1 MTKTRSAKRALLTSG
16 LVLIMCITM
25 LIGTTFAWFT
35 DSVTSGR
42 NQIVAGNLDVELEY
56 WNGTAYAPVTSAT
69 KLFNDNALW
78 EPGYTEVAYLKVSNL
93 GSLALKYQ
101 LNVNVFGETLGKT
114 KGGADIKLSDYL
126 VFKTVESDTD
136 LAGAYATR
144 EAAVAAA
151 GTEKGLKAY
160 NGATKPLD
168 PKGGANADDYVA
180 LIIYM
185 PTTVGNEANHNGTN
199 VPSIEMGVN
208 LLATQLTAEEDSF
221 DNTYDENAWHPDFL
235 VTNSDELKVALTNGG
250 NVKLANDV
258 IISESLPVT
267 KDTVLDLNGKNIGT
281 SGSTT
286 GSPLYLQGGKLTVKN
301 GTLDLDGSH
310 TNVNGTF
317 STGIGYDAQTEL
329 VVENVNFTGK
339 TAINGTFATD
349 GPLKVTVSDCTID
362 VTSVG
367 IAVSANSTDAV
378 ATITNCN
385 IDADEYA
392 IFASQGSKITIN
404 GGTYKSAGKVITSM
418 YDNTVV
424 TINGGNFDGE
434 LWVTGGGSLVIYG
447 GTFTADP
454 SAYVANGYI
463 ATKNA
468 DGTYTVVKGA
478 TVASPAEFTKAIENG
493 GNIVLTDNIELT
505 STLMAKKDAV
515 IDLNGK
521 SITAPSD
528 SAMFQSLSGPKPSL
542 TITSS
547 KAGAVIDATNSTF
560 NNGIVQSYGKTEIR
574 NVTINAGNNAV
585 LLGYGST
592 EISNV
597 EINVGEIK
605 SSSYTTFKVY
615 GDLTLGEGTVVNVDY
630 LGTSLISNNAKANIV
645 IDGAKINVD
654 KFRVSGGAMINL
666 QSGTTLALKNTEV
679 KVGLDTT
686 YTSYFI
692 TRAENATIENCT
704 FDIKNLDG
712 TKAYDIEFKPDASV
726 GDKYVWVQ
734 K

>member
-1 MTKTRSAKRALLTSG
+1 MTKTRSTKRALLTSG
-16 LVLIMCITM
+16 LALIMCITM

-136 LAGAYATR
+136 LADAYATR

-185 PTTVGNEANHNGTN
+185 PTTVGNEANHNGTD

-208 LLATQLTAEEDSF
+208 LLATQLTAEKDSF

-250 NVKLANDV
+250 NVALANDI

-267 KDTVLDLNGKNIGT
+267 KDTVIDLNGKNIGT

-317 STGIGYDAQTEL
+317 SAAIGYDAQTEL
-329 VVENVNFTGK
+329 VVENVNFTGT

-349 GPLKVTVSDCTID
+349 GPLKISISDCTMD
-362 VTSVG
+362 VTNLG
-367 IAVSANSTDAV
+367 IAVSANSTEAI
-378 ATITNCN
+378 ATINNCN
-385 IDADEYA
+385 IDADVYA

-424 TINGGNFDGE
+424 TINGGTFDGE
-434 LWVTGGGSLVIYG
+434 LWVTSGGSLVIYG
-447 GTFTADP
+447 GTFTAAP
-454 SAYVANGYI
+454 SAYVATGYQAVDNG
-463 ATKNA
+463 
-468 DGTYTVVKGA
+468 DGTWTV
-478 TVASPAEFTKAIENG
+478 
-493 GNIVLTDNIELT
+493 
-505 STLMAKKDAV
+505 
-515 IDLNGK
+515 
-521 SITAPSD
+521 TA
-528 SAMFQSLSGPKPSL
+528 L
-542 TITSS
+542 
-547 KAGAVIDATNSTF
+547 
-560 NNGIVQSYGKTEIR
+560 
-574 NVTINAGNNAV
+574 
-585 LLGYGST
+585 
-592 EISNV
+592 
-597 EINVGEIK
+597 
-605 SSSYTTFKVY
+605 
-615 GDLTLGEGTVVNVDY
+615 
-630 LGTSLISNNAKANIV
+630 
-645 IDGAKINVD
+645 
-654 KFRVSGGAMINL
+654 
-666 QSGTTLALKNTEV
+666 
-679 KVGLDTT
+679 
-686 YTSYFI
+686 
-692 TRAENATIENCT
+692 
-704 FDIKNLDG
+704 
-712 TKAYDIEFKPDASV
+712 
-726 GDKYVWVQ
+726 
-734 K
+734 